1 MKDALL
7 KHWHSCADF
16 KWGSAPN
23 NLNQIQTA
31 AQPFLNEYEVKFF
44 MGGADGAVLAD
55 ATVKLM
61 ALVLIVEDE
70 LTLAQTLELY
80 LRRENFR
87 TERAGDGKRALELF
101 SAARPDLVILDLG
114 LPGLD
119 GLEVLKAVRAQSA
132 VPVIILSARD
142 EEVDE
147 LLGLGLGA
155 DDYLVKPA
163 SARKLMARVKAVL
176 RRAQSADKQGDM
188 LRVGALEVDTYG
200 LVARVA
206 GQALELTPTE
216 FKLLY
221 HLARTPGRAVSRTE
235 LYGAAMPESDAFER
249 AVDIHITNLR
259 RKLRDAGADNL
270 IETVRGLGY
279 RFGLQGA

>member
-1 MKDALL
+1 M
-7 KHWHSCADF
+7 
-16 KWGSAPN
+16 P
-23 NLNQIQTA
+23 
-31 AQPFLNEYEVKFF
+31 
-44 MGGADGAVLAD
+44 
-55 ATVKLM
+55 
-61 ALVLIVEDE
+61 LVLVVEDE
-70 LTLAQTLELY
+70 LMLAQTIELY
-80 LRRENFR
+80 LRRENFK

-101 SAARPDLVILDLG
+101 QAARPDLVILDLG

-119 GLEVLKAVRAQSA
+119 GLEILKTVRANSST
-132 VPVIILSARD
+132 PVIILTARD

-176 RRAQSADKQGDM
+176 RRAHSAEEQSEV
-188 LRVGALEVDTYG
+188 LRVGVLEVDTYG
-200 LVARVA
+200 MVARVD
-206 GQALELTPTE
+206 GSVLELTPTE

-235 LYGAAMPESDAFER
+235 LYETAMPESGALER

-259 RKLRDAGADNL
+259 RKLRQAGADGL

-279 RFGLQGA
+279 RLA

>member
-1 MKDALL
+1 MNGV
-7 KHWHSCADF
+7 S
-16 KWGSAPN
+16 
-23 NLNQIQTA
+23 
-31 AQPFLNEYEVKFF
+31 
-44 MGGADGAVLAD
+44 GGLAD
-55 ATVKLM
+55 VTVTPM
-61 ALVLIVEDE
+61 ALVLVVEDE
-70 LTLAQTLELY
+70 LTLAQTIELY

-87 TERAGDGKRALELF
+87 TERAGDGRRALELF
-101 SAARPDLVILDLG
+101 GAARPDLVILDLG

-119 GLEVLKAVRAQSA
+119 GLEVLKTIRANSGI
-132 VPVIILSARD
+132 PVIILTARD

-176 RRAQSADKQGDM
+176 RRAQSTEKQGDV

-200 LVARVA
+200 MTAKVEGR
-206 GQALELTPTE
+206 ALELTPTE
-216 FKLLY
+216 FRLLH
-221 HLARTPGRAVSRTE
+221 HLVRTPGRAVSRTE
-235 LYGAAMPESDAFER
+235 LYDTALPESGALER

-259 RKLRDAGADNL
+259 RKLRDAGADGL

-279 RFGLQGA
+279 RLEPGNA

>member
-1 MKDALL
+1 MNGV
-7 KHWHSCADF
+7 S
-16 KWGSAPN
+16 
-23 NLNQIQTA
+23 
-31 AQPFLNEYEVKFF
+31 
-44 MGGADGAVLAD
+44 GGLAD
-55 ATVKLM
+55 VTVTPM
-61 ALVLIVEDE
+61 ALVLVVEDE
-70 LTLAQTLELY
+70 LTLAQTIELY

-87 TERAGDGKRALELF
+87 TERAGDGRRALELF
-101 SAARPDLVILDLG
+101 GAARPDLVILDLG

-119 GLEVLKAVRAQSA
+119 GLEVLKTIRANSGI
-132 VPVIILSARD
+132 PVIILTARD

-176 RRAQSADKQGDM
+176 RRAQSTEKQGDV

-200 LVARVA
+200 MTAKVEER
-206 GQALELTPTE
+206 ALELTPTE
-216 FKLLY
+216 FRLLH
-221 HLARTPGRAVSRTE
+221 HLAQTPGRAVSRTE
-235 LYGAAMPESDAFER
+235 LYDAALPESGALER

-259 RKLRDAGADNL
+259 RKLRDAGADGL

-279 RFGLQGA
+279 RLEPGNT